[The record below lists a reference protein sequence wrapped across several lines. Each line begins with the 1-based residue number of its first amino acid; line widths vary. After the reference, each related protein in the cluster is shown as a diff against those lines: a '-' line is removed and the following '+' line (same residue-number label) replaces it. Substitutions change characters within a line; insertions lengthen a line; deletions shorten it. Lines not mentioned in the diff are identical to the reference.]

1 MTLTELLIAMSILS
15 IVLLVFLG
23 LLGRMQVSFGR
34 ASGRSQTNDQARLAV
49 EELDREIR
57 SGNVLYDP
65 SAEDDPAND
74 ISPGMSL
81 RVYTQTN
88 ATTRGGPRCVQWRIN
103 SAEELQRREW
113 TVNWTDDPD
122 TLVSG
127 WRVVADHV
135 VNRSMSPPVTAFG
148 LAAGGAAAP
157 DVYGSRVVNIDLIVN
172 VKASSGRNVEIEE
185 SVTGRNTEF
194 GYPTSTCSSIP
205 PY

>member
-1 MTLTELLIAMSILS
+1 MMWRRLRGERGMTLTELLIAMSILS

-127 WRVVADHV
+127 
-135 VNRSMSPPVTAFG
+135 
-148 LAAGGAAAP
+148 AAGGAAAP